1 MLLVAGSGYWSEG
14 ESVMHPW
21 SLANTPICSLIKV
34 WPFPTAWEACV
45 MVRVF
50 LYNVKIKAGC
60 SEWFMLVTPVLGKPK
75 QEDKDFKNM

>member
-1 MLLVAGSGYWSEG
+1 
-14 ESVMHPW
+14 
-21 SLANTPICSLIKV
+21 
-34 WPFPTAWEACV
+34 